1 MMKPHW
7 LRMAILFGIPFA
19 SVTQQSEKKSVDLPS
34 SKQLLA
40 PVPGAP
46 ARLNSLPMGS
56 AWSPDGRY
64 LAILNAGYGTF
75 ESDYEQSIAILDT
88 QTGKLTDYPD
98 ARTESSLPQTMY
110 AGLAFSGDGAH
121 LYASFDSLTA
131 PLGDGANKTGNAVAV
146 YSFKDGV
153 PSPERLIA
161 LPLQKLAP
169 GKTQNNVGSGAPA
182 GSAIPAPAGLA
193 VVSNKGGEDQ
203 LLIANEFSDTAVLLD
218 AATGRVVHS
227 FDLSESTTIPAAFPI
242 AATVT
247 RDGRRGFIAL
257 WNSSEVVEL
266 DLRKG
271 TIVRRL
277 KLLPPERATSAS
289 SHPSA
294 FAFSPDQKTL
304 YIALSNRDTIAAID
318 LSNGTM
324 RVAGT
329 FDTRLPGQVYFGAMP
344 DGVAVSED
352 GKRMYAA
359 NSGSD
364 AIAVFDATAIRAKST
379 QPVKA
384 LGFIPT
390 EWYPT
395 EVAVRGNNLYVAT
408 AKGVGT
414 GPNNGMQRQVAGEK
428 ARKPEHTYIATLL
441 YGSLATMDRV
451 EAEKNL
457 ASLTAETLTSNR
469 MSAAEQHVTFS
480 SGQNPIRHV
489 IYIIKE
495 NRSYD
500 QVFGDLGVGDGDPSL
515 TMYGRAITPN
525 QHKLAEQFGVFDNFY
540 DSGEVSGDGHVWS
553 TAGITS
559 DYTEKT
565 WQQAYRGGQR
575 HYDFE
580 GLNEEGY
587 PLLEGIPDVNEP
599 NSGYLWTNLARHKK
613 TLYHFGE
620 YISTKFCDDSGE
632 APKNVSPKEGTPQ
645 PAGQACPRSYIH
657 KGEAIPANYG
667 GGISPYPWRIP
678 LIQSNTPTKP
688 ELQGNFDPLYPDFNV
703 SFPDQLRVEEFLTHF
718 RAWVNARK
726 SGKDEMSSFVMLRLP
741 ADHTAGTKPSMP
753 RPQACIADNDL
764 AVGRVVEA
772 ISNSDYW
779 NDTAIFILED
789 DAQDGAD
796 HVDAHRSIAFAISKY
811 APRQQSPLVDH
822 HFYTTVS
829 VIRTMEDLLGLAPM
843 NNNDAFSSLMAPS
856 FQGSGDQPAYQAD
869 YTNRD
874 NGLIYETN
882 AAGAVGAKISSKMDF
897 TRADQV
903 DTQKLNIVLWRD
915 AMGNKPL
922 PEMMKKPH
930 PHQKDADDD

>member
-1 MMKPHW
+1 MTKTNW
-7 LRMAILFGIPFA
+7 LCMAVICGLPLA
-19 SVTQQSEKKSVDLPS
+19 SIGQQSDKKPVDLPS
-34 SKQLLA
+34 SKQLLT

-46 ARLNSLPMGS
+46 ARLNSLPMAT

-88 QTGKLTDYPD
+88 QTGKLIDYPD
-98 ARTESSLPQTMY
+98 ARTQASLPQTMY
-110 AGLAFSGDGAH
+110 AGLAFSSDGSH

-131 PLGDGANKTGNAVAV
+131 PQGDGVNKTGNAVAV
-146 YSFKDGV
+146 YSFNGGV
-153 PSPERLIA
+153 PAPERLIA

-169 GKTQNNVGSGAPA
+169 GKTQNNVGATTPA

-193 VVSNKGGEDQ
+193 VVSSKGSGEQ
-203 LLIANEFSDTAVLLD
+203 LLIANEFSDNAVLLD
-218 AATGRVVHS
+218 AGTGSVIHS
-227 FDLSESTTIPAAFPI
+227 FDLSESNTIPAAFPI

-257 WNSSEVVEL
+257 WNSSAVVEL

-277 KLLPPERATSAS
+277 KLLPPARATSAS

-294 FAFSPDQKTL
+294 FAFSSDQKTL
-304 YIALSNRDTIAAID
+304 YVALSNRDAIAAID
-318 LSNGTM
+318 LSGGTM

-329 FDTRLPGQVYFGAMP
+329 FDTRLPGQLYFGAMP

-352 GKRMYAA
+352 GKRIYAA

-364 AIAVFDATAIRAKST
+364 AIAVFDATAIRAKSLH
-379 QPVKA
+379 PVKA
-384 LGFIPT
+384 LGFVPT

-395 EVAVRGNNLYVAT
+395 EVAVHGDNLYIAT

-414 GPNNGMQRQVAGEK
+414 GPNNGPQRQVAGQKERK
-428 ARKPEHTYIATLL
+428 AEHTYIATLL
-441 YGSLATMDRV
+441 YGSLATVDRL

-457 ASLTAETLTSNR
+457 VSLTAETLASNR
-469 MSAAEQHVTFS
+469 MSSAAQHVTFNA
-480 SGQNPIRHV
+480 GKNPIRHV

-515 TMYGRAITPN
+515 TMYGRAVTPN

-587 PLLEGIPDVNEP
+587 PLTEGIPDVNEP
-599 NSGYLWTNLARHKK
+599 DSGYLWTNLARHQK

-632 APKNVSPKEGTPQ
+632 APKTISPTEGTPE

-667 GGISPYPWRIP
+667 GGPSPYPWRIP
-678 LIQSNTPTKP
+678 LIQLNTATKL
-688 ELQGNFDPLYPDFNV
+688 ELQGHFDALYPDFNL

-718 RAWVNARK
+718 RVWVNARK
-726 SGKDEMSSFVMLRLP
+726 SGKEEMPSFIMLRL
-741 ADHTAGTKPSMP
+741 ADDHTAGTKPGMP
-753 RPQACIADNDL
+753 RPKASVADNDL

-772 ISNSDYW
+772 ISHSDYW
-779 NDTAIFILED
+779 SDTAIFMLED

-811 APRQQSPLVDH
+811 APRQQSPFVDH

-829 VIRTMEDLLGLAPM
+829 VIRTMEDLLGLSPM

-856 FQGSGDQPAYQAD
+856 FQGNGDQPVFQAD
-869 YTNRD
+869 YSNRD
-874 NGLIYETN
+874 NGLIYEANT
-882 AAGAVGAKISSKMDF
+882 AATVGAKESSKMDF
-897 TRADQV
+897 SHADQV

-930 PHQKDADDD
+930 AHQKDADDD

>member
-1 MMKPHW
+1 
-7 LRMAILFGIPFA
+7 MAVIFGLPLA
-19 SVTQQSEKKSVDLPS
+19 SIGQQSDKKPVDLPS
-34 SKQLLA
+34 SKQLLT
-40 PVPGAP
+40 PVPGTP
-46 ARLNSLPMGS
+46 ARLNSLPMAS
-56 AWSPDGRY
+56 AWSPDRRY
-64 LAILNAGYGTF
+64 LAILNAGFGTF

-98 ARTESSLPQTMY
+98 ARTQASLPQTMY
-110 AGLAFSGDGAH
+110 AGLAFSSDGAH

-131 PLGDGANKTGNAVAV
+131 PQGDGANQTGNAVAV
-146 YSFKDGV
+146 YSFNGGV
-153 PSPERLIA
+153 PAPERLIA
-161 LPLQKLAP
+161 LPLQKLAT
-169 GKTQNNVGSGAPA
+169 GKSQNNVGANTPA
-182 GSAIPAPAGLA
+182 GSAIPAPAGIA
-193 VVSNKGGEDQ
+193 VVSSKGRGEQ
-203 LLIANEFSDTAVLLD
+203 LLIANEFSDNAVLLD
-218 AATGRVVHS
+218 AATGRIVHS
-227 FDLSESTTIPAAFPI
+227 FDLSESKIIPAAFPI

-257 WNSSEVVEL
+257 WNSSAVVEL

-277 KLLPPERATSAS
+277 KLLPPARATSAS

-304 YIALSNRDTIAAID
+304 YVALSNRDAIAAID
-318 LSNGTM
+318 LSGGTM
-324 RVAGT
+324 RFAGT
-329 FDTRLPGQVYFGAMP
+329 FDTRLPGQRYFGAMP

-352 GKRMYAA
+352 GKRLYAA
-359 NSGSD
+359 NSGSN
-364 AIAVFDATAIRAKST
+364 AIAVFDAKAIRAKSPR
-379 QPVKA
+379 PVKA
-384 LGFIPT
+384 LGFVPT

-414 GPNNGMQRQVAGEK
+414 GPNNGLQKQVAGQKERK
-428 ARKPEHTYIATLL
+428 AEHTYIATLL
-441 YGSLATMDRV
+441 YGSLATVDRIG
-451 EAEKNL
+451 AEQNL
-457 ASLTAETLTSNR
+457 TSLTAETLTSNR
-469 MSAAEQHVTFS
+469 MSAAAQHVTFND
-480 SGQNPIRHV
+480 GKNPIRHV

-515 TMYGRAITPN
+515 TMYGRAVTPN
-525 QHKLAEQFGVFDNFY
+525 EHKLAEQFGVFDNFY

-565 WQQAYRGGQR
+565 WQQAYRGEQR

-587 PLLEGIPDVNEP
+587 PLTEGIPDVNEP
-599 NSGYLWTNLARHKK
+599 NSGYLWTNLARHQK

-632 APKNVSPKEGTPQ
+632 APKTVSPREGTPE

-657 KGEAIPANYG
+657 KGEAIPENYG
-667 GGISPYPWRIP
+667 GGTSPYPWRIP
-678 LIQSNTPTKP
+678 LIQLNTATKP
-688 ELQGNFDPLYPDFNV
+688 ELQGHFDALYPDFNL

-718 RAWVNARK
+718 RVWVNARK
-726 SGKDEMSSFVMLRLP
+726 SGNDEMPSFVMLRL
-741 ADHTAGTKPSMP
+741 ADDHTAGTQPGMP
-753 RPQACIADNDL
+753 RPKASVADNDL

-772 ISNSDYW
+772 ISHTDYW
-779 NDTAIFILED
+779 NDTAIFMLED

-811 APRQQSPLVDH
+811 APRQQTPFVDH

-829 VIRTMEDLLGLAPM
+829 VIRTMEDLLGLSPM

-856 FQGSGDQPAYQAD
+856 FQGHGDQPVFQAD
-869 YTNRD
+869 YSNRD
-874 NGLIYETN
+874 NGLIYEANT
-882 AAGAVGAKISSKMDF
+882 AASVGAKESSKMDF
-897 TRADQV
+897 SHADQV

-922 PEMMKKPH
+922 PEMMKKSH
-930 PHQKDADDD
+930 AHQKDADDD

>member
-1 MMKPHW
+1 MMKTHCLCVAMFCGLP
-7 LRMAILFGIPFA
+7 L
-19 SVTQQSEKKSVDLPS
+19 VTVAQQSDKKSVDLPS
-34 SKQLLA
+34 SKQVLT

-46 ARLNSLPMGS
+46 ARLNSLPMAS

-88 QTGKLTDYPD
+88 RTGKLADYPD
-98 ARTESSLPQTMY
+98 ARTLSSLPQTMY
-110 AGLAFSGDGAH
+110 AGLAFSADGAH

-131 PLGDGANKTGNAVAV
+131 PQGNGADKTGNAVAV

-153 PSPERLIA
+153 PAPERLIA
-161 LPLQKLAP
+161 LPLQKLAA
-169 GKTQNNVGSGAPA
+169 GKTQNNIGATTPA

-193 VVSNKGGEDQ
+193 VVANKDGEQ
-203 LLIANEFSDTAVLLD
+203 LLIANEFSDNAVLLD
-218 AATGRVVHS
+218 AATGRIVHT
-227 FDLSESTTIPAAFPI
+227 FDLSDSKTIPAAFPI
-242 AATVT
+242 AAAAT

-257 WNSSEVVEL
+257 WNSSAVVEL

-277 KLLPPERATSAS
+277 KLLPPALATSAS

-294 FAFSPDQKTL
+294 FAFSPDQKRL
-304 YIALSNRDTIAAID
+304 YIALSNRDSIAAID
-318 LSNGTM
+318 LSGGAM
-324 RVAGT
+324 RVVGT
-329 FDTRLPGQVYFGAMP
+329 FDTRLPGQIYFGAMP
-344 DGVAVSED
+344 DGVAVSDD
-352 GKRMYAA
+352 GKRVYAA

-364 AIAVFDATAIRAKST
+364 AIAVFDSSAIQGKSAH
-379 QPVKA
+379 PAKA
-384 LGFIPT
+384 LGFVPT

-395 EVAVRGNNLYVAT
+395 EVAVRGNNLYIAT
-408 AKGVGT
+408 AKSLGT
-414 GPNNGMQRQVAGEK
+414 GPNNGPQKQVAGQK
-428 ARKPEHTYIATLL
+428 SRKPEHTYIATLL
-441 YGSLATMDRV
+441 YGSLATVDRG

-457 ASLTAETLTSNR
+457 ASLTTETLASNR
-469 MSAAEQHVTFS
+469 MSAAAQHVSFT
-480 SGQNPIRHV
+480 GGKNPIRHV

-500 QVFGDLGVGDGDPSL
+500 QVFGDLGVGDGDSSL
-515 TMYGRAITPN
+515 TMYGRSITPN

-553 TAGITS
+553 TAAISS

-580 GLNEEGY
+580 GINEEGF
-587 PLLEGIPDVNEP
+587 PLTEGIPDVNEP
-599 NSGYLWTNLARHKK
+599 NSGYLWTNLARHQK

-620 YISTKFCDDSGE
+620 YVATKFCDDSGE
-632 APKNVSPKEGTPQ
+632 APKTVAPTEGTPE
-645 PAGQACPRSYIH
+645 PAGEPCPRSYIH
-657 KGEAIPANYG
+657 KGEAVPVNYG
-667 GGISPYPWRIP
+667 GGTSPYPWRIP
-678 LIQSNTPTKP
+678 LIQLNTATKP
-688 ELQGNFDPLYPDFNV
+688 ELQGHFDPLYPDFNLSV
-703 SFPDQLRVEEFLTHF
+703 PDQIRVEEFFTHF
-718 RAWVNARK
+718 RKWVNARM
-726 SGKDEMSSFVMLRLP
+726 SGKEEMPSFVMLRLP
-741 ADHTAGTKPSMP
+741 DDHTAGTTPGMP
-753 RPQACIADNDL
+753 TPKASIADNDL

-772 ISNSDYW
+772 ISHTEYW

-811 APRQQSPLVDH
+811 APRQQAPFVDH

-856 FQGSGDQPAYQAD
+856 FQGNGDQPVYEAD
-869 YTNRD
+869 YSNRD
-874 NGLIYETN
+874 NGLIYQANTAN
-882 AAGAVGAKISSKMDF
+882 AVGAKVSSKMDF
-897 TRADQV
+897 THADQV
-903 DTQKLNIVLWRD
+903 DTQKLNIVLWHD

-922 PEMMKKPH
+922 PDMMKKSH